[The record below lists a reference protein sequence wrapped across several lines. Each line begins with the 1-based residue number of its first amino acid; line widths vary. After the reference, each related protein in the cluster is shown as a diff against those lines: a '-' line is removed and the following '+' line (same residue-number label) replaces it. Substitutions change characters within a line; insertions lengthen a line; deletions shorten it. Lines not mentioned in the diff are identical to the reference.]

1 MAVTLVP
8 RDDTL
13 DLEITGWADQMW
25 CLSTG
30 VQIPWEDVVGA
41 RVQTWDE
48 VRAGL
53 GWRVG
58 GAYWPGWIATGWYT
72 VPGVK
77 GDRQLLGVFRKR
89 RELVVV
95 ETRRPRPRRL
105 VVPSDHAAAMVEEI
119 IRRAGG
125 HTS

>member
-13 DLEITGWADQMW
+13 DLEITGWADQLW
-25 CLSTG
+25 CLSKG
-30 VQIPWEDVVGA
+30 VQIPWDDVVEA
-41 RVQTWDE
+41 HLRTWDE

-58 GAYWPGWIATGWYT
+58 GAYWPGSIATGWYT
-72 VPGVK
+72 IPDQK
-77 GDRQLLGVFRKR
+77 GDRQLLGVFRDR
-89 RELVVV
+89 SQLVVV

-105 VVPSDHAAAMVEEI
+105 VVPSPQAASLVAEI
-119 IRRAGG
+119 NARVGRHIE
-125 HTS
+125 

>member
-1 MAVTLVP
+1 VTVTLIP

-13 DLEITGWADQMW
+13 DLEITGRFDQLW

-30 VQIPWEDVVGA
+30 QRIPWDDVVGA

-53 GWRVG
+53 GWRTG
-58 GAYWPGWIATGWYT
+58 GAYWPGRIATGWYT
-72 VPGVK
+72 IPGRQ
-77 GDRQLLGVFRKR
+77 GERQLLGVFRDR
-89 RELVVV
+89 AELVVV

-105 VVPSDHAAAMVEEI
+105 VAASSEPAGLVETI
-119 IRRAGG
+119 NRRVGA
-125 HTS
+125 TPP